1 MSTRLCRG
9 VLAHARLRP
18 AIAAA
23 AAAVALAA
31 AISGPLASSAH
42 ADVSSQLSARI
53 AAAAPGARLPVL
65 VTLTAQAG
73 AARPERPTALHEV
86 AARPGRAHAAGVSR
100 DLHGPL
106 HHFWLVNA
114 VSGRASAGE
123 IRRLAARPGVRSV
136 ELDSPERLAALSPA
150 SPTGDAPNWAVAAV
164 GAPGAWALGATGAG
178 ALVGSIDTG
187 RGPHD
192 PGPGRQGGRMARL
205 RGRAARPLRRQRARH
220 LHHRRDDRGGRER
233 LGRGARRPRRGGQG
247 VRRPGQRRPS
257 ALLAAAQWMTDPDGN
272 PATADYPTVIN
283 NSWASPD
290 ANETWFRPLV
300 QNWLALGI
308 VPVFAAGNFGPGPG
322 SVASP
327 ASYPEVV
334 AVGAIDSH
342 GSVADFSGRG
352 PVTWQNRDGNGPAA
366 GTVLAKPDL
375 VAPGVQVPGD
385 VGADGLLGSGTSMAA
400 PYVAGV
406 VALMRQISPGLPPP
420 RWPTSCARAR
430 RTWAPPV
437 RTRTTATAWSTP
449 RPPCRRSAGSASAPP
464 RRPCWP
470 RCATPSTVSRKS
482 AGLVLNGRILGVARV
497 QAVVQSLRAGATGRG
512 VSAKVTRAAGPVAG
526 TFRIT
531 LPVRR
536 LAPGNYRLTVTTT
549 VPGQT
554 AEPVWSAGCGS
565 SASS

>member
-1 MSTRLCRG
+1 MSTRPCRG
-9 VLAHARLRP
+9 VLTHARMRP

-23 AAAVALAA
+23 AAAVAVAV
-31 AISGPLASSAH
+31 SGPLASSAH
-42 ADVSSQLSARI
+42 ADVSSQLAARM

-65 VTLTAQAG
+65 VTLTSQTG
-73 AARPERPTALHEV
+73 TARPERPTAIMRSLR
-86 AARPGRAHAAGVSR
+86 ARAERTQRAVTR

-106 HHFWLVNA
+106 HRFWLVNA

-123 IRRLAARPGVRSV
+123 IRRLAASPGVRAV
-136 ELDSPERLAALSPA
+136 ELDAPERLAALSPA
-150 SPTGDAPNWAVAAV
+150 SPSGDAANWAVAAV
-164 GAPGAWALGATGAG
+164 GAPAAWALGATGAG
-178 ALVGSIDTG
+178 QLVGSIDTG
-187 RGPHD
+187 VDPTTPDLAGKVAAWHD
-192 PGPGRQGGRMARL
+192 FVGGQPA
-205 RGRAARPLRRQRARH
+205 PY
-220 LHHRRDDRGGRER
+220 DDSGHGTFTIGEMV
-233 LGRGARRPRRGGQG
+233 GSAGSDSGVAPGARAVVAKAFDAQG
-247 VRRPGQRRPS
+247 NAAPS

-334 AVGAIDSH
+334 AVGAIDAR

-352 PVTWQNRDGNGPAA
+352 PVVWQNRDGNGPAA

-385 VGADGLLGSGTSMAA
+385 VGADSLLGSGTSMAA
-400 PYVAGV
+400 PYVAGI
-406 VALMRQISPGLPPP
+406 VALMRQVSPGLPAGQVADILRQSAQDLGPAGP
-420 RWPTSCARAR
+420 DPDYGYGLVNASAAVQAVGGQRIG
-430 RTWAPPV
+430 
-437 RTRTTATAWSTP
+437 TASTP
-449 RPPCRRSAGSASAPP
+449 LL
-464 RRPCWP
+464 
-470 RCATPSTVSRKS
+470 ATLRNASTVSRKS

-497 QAVVQSLRAGATGRG
+497 QAVVQSLSAGGTGRG
-512 VSAKVTRAAGPVAG
+512 VSATVTRSAGPVAG
-526 TFRIT
+526 TFRLT

-536 LAPGNYRLTVTTT
+536 LAPGSYRLTVTTT

-554 AEPVWSAGCGS
+554 TGAGVVRRVRVVR
-565 SASS
+565 